1 MRTLRITC
9 VTESR
14 LKARGARGIAPRW
27 PTASRRI
34 EAMNVITPPDGGR
47 AALLHDCSDAEWDL
61 RVTLAA
67 AFRLGYHLNWNRVIS
82 HHISARL
89 QNRPD
94 LFMMN
99 HYGPRW
105 IDITPSLLV
114 NADGRGQ
121 LQIPGRW

>member
-82 HHISARL
+82 NHISARL
-89 QNRPD
+89 PNRPD
-94 LFMMN
+94 LFLMN
-99 HYGPRW
+99 PYGLSW
-105 IDITPSLLV
+105 NEITASSPDRTSTRL
-114 NADGRGQ
+114 NSSH
-121 LQIPGRW
+121 